1 MAERAASREPFVP
14 AVYQP
19 PLPTDRL
26 ILKHGSPGAG
36 DRTELDVL
44 IVGAG
49 PAGLACAIELANLA
63 KRGGGRGRDNGGRG
77 EGGARGRDLP
87 VGRGGKPASVRRRF
101 PSGAS
106 RALSYTSRR
115 AER

>member
-63 KRGGGRGRDNGGRG
+63 KRGGGGGRNI
-77 EGGARGRDLP
+77 GGLGKAGGLGGRCLSGAVVNPRAR
-87 VGRGGKPASVRRRF
+87 RGLVPVRRAWGF
-101 PSGAS
+101 
-106 RALSYTSRR
+106 
-115 AER
+115 

>member
-63 KRGGGRGRDNGGRG
+63 KRGGGAGLNIGGREKG
-77 EGGARGRDLP
+77 VARGRPCLP
-87 VGRGGKPASVRRRF
+87 GRVVNPPGVPG
-101 PSGAS
+101 
-106 RALSYTSRR
+106 L
-115 AER
+115 

>member
-63 KRGGGRGRDNGGRG
+63 KRGGGAGLNIGGVG
-77 EGGARGRDLP
+77 KGAARGGGWLSGD
-87 VGRGGKPASVRRRF
+87 VGKP
-101 PSGAS
+101 
-106 RALSYTSRR
+106 RALRELVPR
-115 AER
+115 VPAFG

>member
-19 PLPTDRL
+19 LLPTDRL

-49 PAGLACAIELANLA
+49 PAGLACAIEVANLA
-63 KRGGGRGRDNGGRG
+63 KRGGGGGGEPGGAG
-77 EGGARGRDLP
+77 EGGGPGGALSSGGGGSPAGRP
-87 VGRGGKPASVRRRF
+87 GRF
-101 PSGAS
+101 P
-106 RALSYTSRR
+106 RA
-115 AER
+115 AGFG

>member
-1 MAERAASREPFVP
+1 MAEGAGSREPFVP

-49 PAGLACAIELANLA
+49 PAGVGGAGEVGKLAQ
-63 KRGGGRGRDNGGRG
+63 RGGGGGGEHRGAG
-77 EGGARGRDLP
+77 EGGGKERTKRDRKRTPPNTHHQL
-87 VGRGGKPASVRRRF
+87 F
-101 PSGAS
+101 
-106 RALSYTSRR
+106 SY
-115 AER
+115 

>member
-36 DRTELDVL
+36 DRTELDLL

-49 PAGLACAIELANLA
+49 PAGVAGATGMA
-63 KRGGGRGRDNGGRG
+63 KFRHRGGG
-77 EGGARGRDLP
+77 
-87 VGRGGKPASVRRRF
+87 GGKGKTTSGGPAGSHR
-101 PSGAS
+101 GAPAVATPTFGEAP
-106 RALSYTSRR
+106 R
-115 AER
+115 

>member
-19 PLPTDRL
+19 LLPTDRL

-49 PAGLACAIELANLA
+49 PAGVAGRGQVG
-63 KRGGGRGRDNGGRG
+63 KTPQPGGGGGGENGGAG
-77 EGGARGRDLP
+77 EGGAPRGR
-87 VGRGGKPASVRRRF
+87 F
-101 PSGAS
+101 ISGAAGQPP
-106 RALSYTSRR
+106 RPRR
-115 AER
+115 AFSSAPP

>member
-1 MAERAASREPFVP
+1 MAEGAGSREPFVP

-49 PAGLACAIELANLA
+49 PAGPGCAVEVGKIPQ
-63 KRGGGRGRDNGGRG
+63 RGGGGGWKTG
-77 EGGARGRDLP
+77 GSGKGGGAGGNCSPGGGATPPRLP
-87 VGRGGKPASVRRRF
+87 H
-101 PSGAS
+101 PSPP
-106 RALSYTSRR
+106 RPPP
-115 AER
+115 

>member
-49 PAGLACAIELANLA
+49 PAGVARPGEVGNIAE
-63 KRGGGRGRDNGGRG
+63 RGGGGGG
-77 EGGARGRDLP
+77 GIGGAPQAAGAGAERRSGA
-87 VGRGGKPASVRRRF
+87 VGRRAAASGRCAARC
-101 PSGAS
+101 
-106 RALSYTSRR
+106 
-115 AER
+115 

>member
-1 MAERAASREPFVP
+1 MAEGAGSREPFVP

-63 KRGGGRGRDNGGRG
+63 KRGGGAELNIGVLEKAAGLGGRW
-77 EGGARGRDLP
+77 L
-87 VGRGGKPASVRRRF
+87 
-101 PSGAS
+101 SGAAGNPPTLREPLPGV
-106 RALSYTSRR
+106 RASGLP
-115 AER
+115 

>member
-49 PAGLACAIELANLA
+49 PAGVAGAVELAKLPQ
-63 KRGGGRGRDNGGRG
+63 RGGGGGGNNRGVGKGGG
-77 EGGARGRDLP
+77 PGAHFLSGGGGNPPARRE
-87 VGRGGKPASVRRRF
+87 RF
-101 PSGAS
+101 P
-106 RALSYTSRR
+106 RL
-115 AER
+115 

>member
-49 PAGLACAIELANLA
+49 PAGGGGAAGMGKIA
-63 KRGGGRGRDNGGRG
+63 KRGGGGGGSR
-77 EGGARGRDLP
+77 
-87 VGRGGKPASVRRRF
+87 GRGGGCGGPGGRLN
-101 PSGAS
+101 SGRGAQTRTLAARIPPP
-106 RALSYTSRR
+106 RAWR
-115 AER
+115 

>member
-49 PAGLACAIELANLA
+49 PAGLAWAVEVGNLA
-63 KRGGGRGRDNGGRG
+63 KRGGGGGVERGVVGEGGGGGGRG
-77 EGGARGRDLP
+77 LSGGVVDL
-87 VGRGGKPASVRRRF
+87 GGVP
-101 PSGAS
+101 
-106 RALSYTSRR
+106 
-115 AER
+115 

>member
-19 PLPTDRL
+19 LLPTDRL

-49 PAGLACAIELANLA
+49 PAGVAGGGGVGKLAQ
-63 KRGGGRGRDNGGRG
+63 RGGGGGGDHGGVG
-77 EGGARGRDLP
+77 EGGGPGGGCLP
-87 VGRGGKPASVRRRF
+87 GGGGQPPA
-101 PSGAS
+101 PCAAS
-106 RALSYTSRR
+106 PA
-115 AER
+115 

>member
-49 PAGLACAIELANLA
+49 PAGGAGAGGLA
-63 KRGGGRGRDNGGRG
+63 KLAPRGGGGGGDIRGGGRGGGP
-77 EGGARGRDLP
+77 GGGFFSGGGGHPPAPPRP
-87 VGRGGKPASVRRRF
+87 VPPRA
-101 PSGAS
+101 PSA
-106 RALSYTSRR
+106 
-115 AER
+115 

>member
-19 PLPTDRL
+19 LLPTDRL

-63 KRGGGRGRDNGGRG
+63 KRGRTFHS
-77 EGGARGRDLP
+77 A
-87 VGRGGKPASVRRRF
+87 RRF
-101 PSGAS
+101 AKK
-106 RALSYTSRR
+106 RCIC
-115 AER
+115 

>member
-49 PAGLACAIELANLA
+49 PAGVGGAVEVGKLAQRGGGGGGG
-63 KRGGGRGRDNGGRG
+63 KRGGGGG
-77 EGGARGRDLP
+77 GG
-87 VGRGGKPASVRRRF
+87 GGKKKRERERKTLQPTHHF
-101 PSGAS
+101 F
-106 RALSYTSRR
+106 SY
-115 AER
+115 